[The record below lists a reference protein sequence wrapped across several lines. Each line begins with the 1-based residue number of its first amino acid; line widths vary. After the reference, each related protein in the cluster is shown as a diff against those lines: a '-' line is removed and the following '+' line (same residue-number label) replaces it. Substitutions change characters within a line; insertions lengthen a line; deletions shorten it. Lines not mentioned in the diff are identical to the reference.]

1 MAHAKSIGVKT
12 RREIIKANGRKHQT
26 WRLTAD
32 VAVECALKW
41 RLVFRALTAVP
52 PDDESTGNFGAASSS
67 VAGSGNHIGQEG
79 FTSSMQEQCPLKSAP
94 DSISCLNT
102 FDLEKKGV
110 VSGVASK
117 RRVQSA
123 NGNEAVR
130 REAGVATK
138 SHEAGVATK
147 SRVHSADCKKHRI
160 HVSKRILQTQLA
172 AKETTQE
179 SALASAD
186 APESSC
192 ASDNDKTSWRQN
204 RTLPCSPEPGFAN
217 SFSADCSE
225 TSVGR
230 APLVLCDAPS
240 GSGFVL
246 SAPSASGKHTPV
258 DRIPLR
264 YQDLRREC
272 QRVGIPITIVQDSR
286 LGRKRHASLRK
297 DELTRKLAAKVLC
310 APGCQDTQ
318 VDHSWNMHQLR
329 KECQRVGIGL
339 THSEDTMD
347 GRRRYVCLRKKDLV
361 RQLAAH
367 HCVKK
372 KTSLLRY
379 FSQVPRTASQAW
391 RRPKVACLR
400 HRQSQALPRPEAA

>member
-1 MAHAKSIGVKT
+1 MRPIA
-12 RREIIKANGRKHQT
+12 E
-26 WRLTAD
+26 
-32 VAVECALKW
+32 VAFECALAW
-41 RLVFRALTAVP
+41 QQRYPASAAVP
-52 PDDESTGNFGAASSS
+52 PDEDAVGNSGAASSS
-67 VAGSGNHIGQEG
+67 FDPGGNHTGQEG
-79 FTSSMQEQCPLKSAP
+79 STPPINQQCPLKPVP
-94 DSISCLNT
+94 DSIALLN
-102 FDLEKKGV
+102 
-110 VSGVASK
+110 VAGLRK
-117 RRVQSA
+117 ACHKAGIATKIWVQSA
-123 NGNEAVR
+123 DGRNR
-130 REAGVATK
+130 
-138 SHEAGVATK
+138 
-147 SRVHSADCKKHRI
+147 RI
-160 HVSKRILQTQLA
+160 HVAKDLLQTKLA
-172 AKETTQE
+172 AKDTVQE
-179 SALASAD
+179 SAPVSAD

-204 RTLPCSPEPGFAN
+204 RTSPCPPEPGFAN

-225 TSVGR
+225 TSVSR
-230 APLVLCDAPS
+230 APLVPCDAPS

-286 LGRKRHASLRK
+286 LGWKRHVFLRK

-367 HCVKK
+367 YVLKEKLHCTVI
-372 KTSLLRY
+372 S
-379 FSQVPRTASQAW
+379 
-391 RRPKVACLR
+391 PKCHGQR
-400 HRQSQALPRPEAA
+400 HRLGGDQRWPASGIASLRRCQDQKPRSRAFKMGQ